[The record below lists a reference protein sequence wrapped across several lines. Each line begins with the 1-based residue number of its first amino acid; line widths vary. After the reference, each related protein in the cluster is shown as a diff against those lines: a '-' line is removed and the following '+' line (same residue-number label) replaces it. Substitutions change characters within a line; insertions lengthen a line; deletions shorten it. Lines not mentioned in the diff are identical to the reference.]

1 MSATE
6 NQLSDCYSSPVAK
19 KRKIEESEFANN
31 TVASKQHSTIQQTT
45 ATTGELENN
54 KQSGENTRNSSQE
67 QQQNSR
73 KRTMANGNNEKHN
86 SGDIDEGLYS
96 RQLYVLGHEAMRR
109 MASSSVL
116 ISGIGGLGVEIA
128 KNVILAGVKNVTLHD
143 QQSCSL
149 ADLSSQFYLTESMIG
164 QNRAEASCGHLAELN
179 QYVPTT
185 AYTGELN
192 EEYLQNFRVVVLTDI
207 NEDEQKRIA
216 TITRKYNIALIIA
229 VTRGLFGQ
237 IFCDFGESFTVNDV
251 NGANPLSAMIAS
263 ISKDKEGVVTCLDE
277 ARHGFEDGDYVTF
290 TEVSNLF
297 FLIFFS
303 QGHKLIFFVNLH
315 HFRYFTFFFL

>member
-1 MSATE
+1 MSSPQ
-6 NQLSDCYSSPVAK
+6 NQLLDCYSSPVAK
-19 KRKIEESEFANN
+19 KRKIEE
-31 TVASKQHSTIQQTT
+31 TKQNSIQT
-45 ATTGELENN
+45 TTGELGNN
-54 KQSGENTRNSSQE
+54 KQGEENRNLSKE
-67 QQQNSR
+67 EQNSR
-73 KRTMANGNNEKHN
+73 NRTMANGNNDKHQN
-86 SGDIDEGLYS
+86 HGDIDEGLYS

-128 KNVILAGVKNVTLHD
+128 KNVILAGVKSVTLHD
-143 QQSCSL
+143 QQKCTL
-149 ADLSSQFYLTESMIG
+149 ADLSSQFYLAESSVG
-164 QNRAEASCGHLAELN
+164 QNRAEVSCGHLSELN

-185 AYTGELN
+185 AYTGELD
-192 EEYLQNFRVVVLTDI
+192 EEFLQKFRVVVLTDI
-207 NEDEQKRIA
+207 NESEQKRIA
-216 TITRKYNIALIIA
+216 IITRKYNIALIIA

-290 TEVSNLF
+290 TEVSNVDYFKLLF
-297 FLIFFS
+297 FY
-303 QGHKLIFFVNLH
+303 FVV
-315 HFRYFTFFFL
+315 FFFRINMYIYMNHSLI